1 MAYALPP
8 PTQAHHH
15 PYWDLEP
22 TSFPPLV
29 IAVSNAPKSAESP
42 GSRRIGVIGA
52 IVYFLP
58 SETVSYKVTLG
69 IGILG
74 RSYLDQTKS
83 KSKAKN
89 PHSPHLEAKSEIA
102 VIHIQILLYYST
114 LVQTNISLVQSFRD
128 QIDSKYE
135 FLTCHGTITGL
146 WTSVCVCVCCF
157 VFIVTETAADPKS
170 REKTKKH
177 NNNKQTIK
185 TLLSITQQAYARV

>member
-52 IVYFLP
+52 LVYFLP

-69 IGILG
+69 IGILVPPG
-74 RSYLDQTKS
+74 PNEIKIKGQKS
-83 KSKAKN
+83 SQ
-89 PHSPHLEAKSEIA
+89 PPLGS
-102 VIHIQILLYYST
+102 QI
-114 LVQTNISLVQSFRD
+114 
-128 QIDSKYE
+128 
-135 FLTCHGTITGL
+135 
-146 WTSVCVCVCCF
+146 
-157 VFIVTETAADPKS
+157 
-170 REKTKKH
+170 
-177 NNNKQTIK
+177 
-185 TLLSITQQAYARV
+185 